1 MSDTKNNRRC
11 AGLSRNIFV
20 FHERILPHASKALHC
35 CLVLVLLLGDVEEI
49 DNVCKLF

>member
-1 MSDTKNNRRC
+1 MENKYVTRQPST
-11 AGLSRNIFV
+11 
-20 FHERILPHASKALHC
+20 PSKALHC